1 LSWAEQE
8 VRVIERAPVGVEAAP
23 TPAGGVAAAVAE
35 PGLDGVLSDIDPS
48 LSLDM

>member
-1 LSWAEQE
+1 ME
-8 VRVIERAPVGVEAAP
+8 RVPGEGTEPL

-48 LSLDM
+48 LS

>member
-1 LSWAEQE
+1 M
-8 VRVIERAPVGVEAAP
+8 ERGPGGVALAV

>member
-1 LSWAEQE
+1 M
-8 VRVIERAPVGVEAAP
+8 ERTPGGVAVVP

-48 LSLDM
+48 LS

>member
-1 LSWAEQE
+1 M
-8 VRVIERAPVGVEAAP
+8 ERAPGSGTVLL

-48 LSLDM
+48 LS